1 MNRIH
6 VAVLAGLLGASAA
19 QGVVV
24 TAGTFS
30 NGGWNSYMNVFET
43 PANGGGFVF
52 GSGWGIADL
61 NTSFNDVAET
71 MTFSPNTIGDPNP
84 FWYTP
89 AGGPGAAGNK
99 VMEANAYY
107 EVNGAYAGQT
117 VTFQGT
123 ILSNTLTS
131 AHQGIIF
138 VKDFAPDYS
147 SVVTSSI
154 PMTAGAFSL
163 SLNTIPDPARHVQWG
178 FQVKGVCVW
187 FTDVA
192 QFGNVVI
199 STAIPTPGSLAV
211 LGLGGLVAARR
222 RRN

>member
-24 TAGTFS
+24 TAGES
-30 NGGWNSYMNVFET
+30 GSGWLAFMNVYET

-52 GSGWGIADL
+52 ASGWGMADL
-61 NTSFNDVAET
+61 NTSFNDAADT

-89 AGGPGAAGNK
+89 AGGPGSTGNK

-107 EVNGAYAGQT
+107 EVNASYAGQA

-131 AHQGIIF
+131 AHEGTIF

-147 SVVTSSI
+147 SFVAATM
-154 PMTAGAFSL
+154 PMTPGAFSL
-163 SLNTIPDPARHVQWG
+163 TLNTINDPARHVQWG

-187 FTDVA
+187 VTDVA
-192 QFGNVVI
+192 PFGNVVI
-199 STAIPTPGSLAV
+199 STAIPQPASLAV
-211 LGLGGLVAARR
+211 LGLSGLVATRR